1 MTAAPGYLRFP
12 HIRGDQLAFVAEN
25 DVWLAAAD
33 GGQARRLT
41 AEAVPVARP
50 KLSADATLLAWMSR
64 RHGEPEVFL
73 MPVAGGAGRQLTFFG
88 HASTTLLGFGP
99 DGRVLVTSAGSQPF
113 RSFTWAY
120 AIDVRDGADPTPRRL
135 PYGPVGSVA
144 IGDPAVVVGSSGT
157 REPAHWKRYRGG
169 MANRFWLDA
178 RGDGQFTE
186 LLAELAGSKAAPT
199 WTRDR
204 LAFLADF
211 EGHGNVYSVAAD
223 GSDLRRHT
231 DHDSYYARQLSGDG
245 SRLVYQHAGQVW
257 RLDSLTPDSQPVRL
271 DIQLASSRTLRA
283 VTQLKAADHLG
294 DLDVDGTGRASAIEV
309 RGNIVWLTHRNG
321 PAKVLA
327 AAPGVR
333 HRLPAVLADADA
345 TGQPSVA
352 YVSDAEGEDAVEI
365 AASDGQVRR
374 FGAGRLGRV
383 LELVAS
389 PDGATLAAATHDG
402 RLLAIATA
410 DGSITELEA
419 NPHGDPSHLAF
430 SPDSRWLA
438 YSAAEP
444 TGADLLRSIRLVE
457 LASGQI
463 TAVTSHRFRDTD
475 PVFSLD
481 GKYLAFLSART
492 FDPVYD
498 AHVFDLAFPLAIR
511 PYLLTL
517 AAATPSPFDAE
528 LRGQADPG
536 ADAPPSSDRP
546 SSDQP
551 SSGNGA
557 AEGGRAEGGADD
569 GRARPITVEL
579 AGLAERVVAFPVAA
593 GRLADLRPAKGG
605 LVWTDSPIAGELGE
619 SRNPDDDIR
628 PSLQRWDF
636 GKRKRVE
643 LAARIDDFAVSGDG
657 AKLVVRDGKALNLVP
672 ADRKPAEDGEDTV
685 SIDLDRIRLSV
696 DPPAEWRQMVDETG
710 RLMRDHYWVQDMAG
724 VDWDA
729 QVAKYRP
736 LVDQLGSRDDLSDL
750 LWEINGET
758 GASHAYESPPPV
770 AADPLLAPAFL
781 GADLD
786 RDEQGRWR
794 ISRII
799 AGDNSSRAARSPLSA
814 PGVGAQP
821 GELIL
826 AVNGR
831 PVGPAGPAELLRGTA
846 DKPVELRLSRA
857 GIERSVVLR
866 PLAADVELRYLDW
879 VASRRAAVHRAS
891 DGRIGYVHVPD
902 MVSSG
907 WAAFHRDLRVEIARD
922 ALLVDTR
929 DNRGGHT
936 SQLVIEKLSR
946 RVLGWSTARH
956 YPTASYPSS
965 APRGP
970 LASLANEW
978 SGSDGDIV
986 NAAFQA
992 LKLGPVI
999 GTRTWGGVIGIDG
1012 RYKLVDGTEV
1022 TQPRFAYWF
1031 SNYGWG
1037 VENHGVDPD
1046 VVVDLPP
1053 QAWAQGADP
1062 QLQAGI
1068 EHLLAELERRP
1079 APPRPDLA
1087 QRPSRRAPELPPRP

>member
-1 MTAAPGYLRFP
+1 MTAAWGYLRFP
-12 HIRGDQLAFVAEN
+12 HIRGDQLVFVAEN
-25 DVWLAAAD
+25 DLWLAAAD

-50 KLSADATLLAWMSR
+50 RLSPDGSMVAWMSR
-64 RHGEPEVFL
+64 RHGEPEVYL
-73 MPVAGGAGRQLTFFG
+73 MPVGGGAPRQLTFFG
-88 HASTTLLGFGP
+88 HPSTTLLGFHP
-99 DGRVLVTSAGSQPF
+99 NGRVLVASSGSQPF
-113 RSFTWAY
+113 RSHSWAY
-120 AIDVRDGADPTPRRL
+120 AVDIGDGADPVPQRL
-135 PYGPVGSVA
+135 PYGPVSALA
-144 IGDPAVVVGSSGT
+144 IGDPAVVVGTSYQ

-169 MANRFWLDA
+169 MASRFWLDA
-178 RGDGQFTE
+178 SGGGEFTE
-186 LLAELAGSKAAPT
+186 LLAEVAGPKIAPT
-199 WTRDR
+199 WTGDR

-211 EGHGNVYSVAAD
+211 EGHANVYSVAAG

-231 DHDSYYARQLSGDG
+231 DHDTFYARQLSGDG
-245 SRLVYQHAGQVW
+245 ERLVYQHAGQVW
-257 RLDSLTPDSQPVRL
+257 RLDSLERDSRPRRL
-271 DIQLASSRTLRA
+271 EIELSGSRSLRA
-283 VTQLKAADHLG
+283 VRPVKVAEHLG
-294 DLDVDGTGRASAIEV
+294 DLSVDSTGRASAVEV

-321 PAKVLA
+321 PARVVA

-333 HRLPAVLADADA
+333 HRLPAVLAGVD
-345 TGQPSVA
+345 GPPSVA
-352 YVSDAEGEDAVEI
+352 YVTDAEADDAIEVADGSGE
-365 AASDGQVRR
+365 VRR

-389 PDGATLAAATHDG
+389 PDGATLAVATHDG
-402 RLLAIATA
+402 RLLAVAAA
-410 DGSITELEA
+410 DGTVTELET
-419 NPHGDPSHLAF
+419 NPNGEPSHLTF
-430 SPDSRWLA
+430 SPDSAWLA

-444 TGADLLRSIRLVE
+444 TDGRLRSIRLVE
-457 LASGQI
+457 LASGTI
-463 TAVTSHRFRDTD
+463 TAVTSHRFLDTD
-475 PVFSLD
+475 PAFSLD

-498 AHVFDLAFPLAIR
+498 THTFDLAFPLAVR
-511 PYLLTL
+511 PYLVTL
-517 AAATPSPFDAE
+517 AAATPSPFDPE
-528 LRGQADPG
+528 LQGQADEAPG
-536 ADAPPSSDRP
+536 DASASQDAANAA
-546 SSDQP
+546 QNVA
-551 SSGNGA
+551 SGDA
-557 AEGGRAEGGADD
+557 ATE
-569 GRARPITVEL
+569 PITVDLE
-579 AGLAERVVAFPVAA
+579 GVAERIAAFPVPA
-593 GRLADLRPAKGG
+593 GRLADLRAAKGG
-605 LVWTDSPIAGELGE
+605 MVWTDSPVAGELGE

-636 GKRKRVE
+636 GKRRRVE
-643 LAARIDDFAVSGDG
+643 LAARVDDFAVSGDG
-657 AKLVVRDGKALNLVP
+657 AKLVVRDAKALNLVP
-672 ADRKPAEDGEDTV
+672 ADRKPAEDGGDTV
-685 SIDLDRIRLSV
+685 PIDLDRIRLTV

-710 RLMRDHYWVQDMAG
+710 RLMRDHYWIPDMAG

-729 QVAKYRP
+729 QVDKYRP

-758 GASHAYESPPPV
+758 GASHAYERAPAPQ
-770 AADPLLAPAFL
+770 ADPALTPAFL

-794 ISRII
+794 ITRII
-799 AGDNSSRAARSPLSA
+799 AGDNSSREARSPLRA
-814 PGVGAQP
+814 PAVGAQP
-821 GELIL
+821 GDVIL

-846 DKPVELRLSRA
+846 NKPVELRLARE
-857 GIERSVVLR
+857 GVERSVVLQ
-866 PLAADVELRYLDW
+866 PLAGEGELRYLDW

-929 DNRGGHT
+929 DNSGGHT
-936 SQLVIEKLSR
+936 SELIIEKLAR
-946 RVLGWSTARH
+946 RVLAWTTVRH
-956 YPTASYPSS
+956 YPTVPYPSS

-970 LASLANEW
+970 LVSLANEW

-1022 TQPRFAYWF
+1022 TQPRAAFWF
-1031 SNYGWG
+1031 ENYGWG

-1046 VVVDLPP
+1046 IVVELPP
-1053 QAWAQGADP
+1053 HAWRDGVDP

-1068 EHLLAELERRP
+1068 DYLLAELESRP
-1079 APPRPDLA
+1079 APSRPDLA